1 MKLELIIKSIV
12 KIKETSIPRSGI
24 HESVIL
30 TKKRKLFNKAVIR
43 HAAQENKRFYITIF
57 VVPKKQ
63 KRRGTILN
71 VKLLNQL
78 ELTLIPKSIWLPF

>member
-1 MKLELIIKSIV
+1 MPKRLSPPSERFFSYPQEVDLFHSGSMGIRNPREGMKLELIIKSIV

-43 HAAQENKRFYITIF
+43 HAA
-57 VVPKKQ
+57 
-63 KRRGTILN
+63 
-71 VKLLNQL
+71 
-78 ELTLIPKSIWLPF
+78 

>member
-30 TKKRKLFNKAVIR
+30 TKKRKTCSSR
-43 HAAQENKRFYITIF
+43 
-57 VVPKKQ
+57 KQ
-63 KRRGTILN
+63 KILHHHFCCAKETKKAWDN
-71 VKLLNQL
+71 LECKTSESVKADIN
-78 ELTLIPKSIWLPF
+78 S